1 MRAECR
7 LWLGMVCSPASA
19 RHRLLNRPWLQRLG
33 KPEVVAPLSALPRL
47 IPKIIVPVA
56 VPMPMPRMSGARPQ
70 THTQAGDNGM
80 ASMPRVDL
88 HLTNVVDGVST
99 PEKTLE
105 NILKLQRLGSIPN
118 RIA

>member
-1 MRAECR
+1 M
-7 LWLGMVCSPASA
+7 
-19 RHRLLNRPWLQRLG
+19 
-33 KPEVVAPLSALPRL
+33 APLSALPRL

-70 THTQAGDNGM
+70 AQQYAGGDGM
-80 ASMPRVDL
+80 GAMPRVDL